1 MPRGNRIARISRCKR
16 QPSRVLATHLGHI
29 VEIDAVQ
36 VGGQDMLMFKYFL
49 LFLVCFFLL
58 LIALPVFVV
67 SFLAVPVLLLAALII

>member
-1 MPRGNRIARISRCKR
+1 MVG
-16 QPSRVLATHLGHI
+16 
-29 VEIDAVQ
+29 IDAVQ

>member
-1 MPRGNRIARISRCKR
+1 MLKRYKSLKIQVVIGN
-16 QPSRVLATHLGHI
+16 LDGLWATHLGHI
-29 VEIDAVQ
+29 VWINAVQ

-67 SFLAVPVLLLAALII
+67 SFLAIPVLLLAALIL